1 MNHKDTD
8 QELQDLFEND
18 PKAFADLTRT
28 DEDARLYALLYAT
41 LPRLDAV
48 VIPTGLSDRVLAQLE
63 IKAAKT
69 QKWNNYL
76 LATVIT
82 IIVACGLIFSW
93 VQSPEVAKSFNKISG
108 YLPWSIAA
116 ALAFFGLEWLDQ
128 KMVWNKANSGIAD

>member
-1 MNHKDTD
+1 M
-8 QELQDLFEND
+8 FEND

-48 VIPTGLSDRVLAQLE
+48 VIPADLSERVLARLE
-63 IKAAKT
+63 IKVSKT

-76 LATVIT
+76 LAAVIT
-82 IIVACGLIFSW
+82 LIVACGLIFSW

-116 ALAFFGLEWLDQ
+116 ALAFFGFELLDQ
-128 KMVWNKANSGIAD
+128 KMVWNKANSGVND